1 MRPPRDHSS
10 TPHQSGREG
19 GISTRDLRCPK
30 PAPSALGHFPST
42 WSGWEDLNLHRPAP
56 KAGGLPLPYIP
67 KSWSGW
73 PESNRSSRVWKT
85 PTLPLSYS
93 RQSWSGQ
100 RESNPQ
106 HPRWQRGIPPLN
118 YDRSIWW
125 TRGKSNPHFRFAG
138 PECSRYHYAPK
149 SGAQSGLGF
158 RDLSLVG
165 RAPIT
170 HLS

>member
-1 MRPPRDHSS
+1 M
-10 TPHQSGREG
+10 QVG
-19 GISTRDLRCPK
+19 
-30 PAPSALGHFPST
+30 FQ
-42 WSGWEDLNLHRPAP
+42 
-56 KAGGLPLPYIP
+56 LPYIP
-67 KSWSGW
+67 KIWSGW

-93 RQSWSGQ
+93 RKAWSGQ
-100 RESNPQ
+100 RESNPR
-106 HPRWQRGIPPLN
+106 HPRWQRGILPLN
-118 YDRSIWW
+118 YDRPIWW

-149 SGAQSGLGF
+149 FGAQSGLGF

-165 RAPIT
+165 RALIT